1 MRSWINTSQKEIFDK
16 AQCEDIIKMG
26 NQYAQQDATVGGT
39 KDIVEFKRVSKISW
53 IPIEFN
59 QQGQLHPMYQRLQ
72 HIVNNLNQTYFHFDD
87 VNLTEPAQYTE
98 YPEGGFYD
106 WHIDCSVHDQ
116 KEPMRKIS
124 MTLLL
129 NDPSEFEGGELE
141 LLEAN
146 ETSVTDTQA
155 KLKQG
160 QAIFFASFLRHR
172 VRPVTRGI
180 RKSLVLWFTGRYFK

>member
-26 NQYAQQDATVGGT
+26 KQYAQQDGTVG
-39 KDIVEFKRVSKISW
+39 KDSEVFEKRISTISW

-59 QQGQLHPMYQRLQ
+59 QQGQLHPMYQRLHQ
-72 HIVNNLNQTYFHFDD
+72 IVNNLNQTYFHFDD
-87 VNLTEPAQYTE
+87 VNITEPAQYTE
-98 YPEGGFYD
+98 YTEGGFYD
-106 WHIDCSVHDQ
+106 WHIDCPVYDQ
-116 KEPMRKIS
+116 SEPMRKIS

-141 LLEAN
+141 LMEDKLV
-146 ETSVTDTQA
+146 SVADTQA

-172 VRPVTRGI
+172 VKPVTKGV
-180 RKSLVLWFTGRYFK
+180 RKSLVMWFTGKYFK

>member
-26 NQYAQQDATVGGT
+26 KQYAQRDGTVG
-39 KDIVEFKRVSKISW
+39 KDSEIFEKRISTISW

-59 QQGQLHPMYQRLQ
+59 QQGQLHPMYQRLHQ
-72 HIVNNLNQTYFHFDD
+72 IVNNLNQTYFHFDD
-87 VNLTEPAQYTE
+87 VNITEPAQYTE
-98 YPEGGFYD
+98 YTEGGFYD
-106 WHIDCSVHDQ
+106 WHIDCPVYDQ
-116 KEPMRKIS
+116 SEPMRKIS

-141 LLEAN
+141 LMEDK
-146 ETSVTDTQA
+146 SVAVADTQA

-160 QAIFFASFLRHR
+160 QAVFFASFLRHR
-172 VRPVTRGI
+172 VKPVTKGV
-180 RKSLVLWFTGRYFK
+180 RKSLVMWFTGKYFK

>member
-26 NQYAQQDATVGGT
+26 KQYAQQDGTVG
-39 KDIVEFKRVSKISW
+39 KDSEVFEKRISTISW

-59 QQGQLHPMYQRLQ
+59 QQGQLHPMYQRLHQ
-72 HIVNNLNQTYFHFDD
+72 IVNNLNQTYFHFDD
-87 VNLTEPAQYTE
+87 VNITEPAQYTE
-98 YPEGGFYD
+98 YTEGGFYD
-106 WHIDCSVHDQ
+106 WHIDCPIYDQ
-116 KEPMRKIS
+116 SEPMRKIS

-141 LLEAN
+141 LMEDKLV
-146 ETSVTDTQA
+146 SVADTQA

-172 VRPVTRGI
+172 VKPVTKGV
-180 RKSLVLWFTGRYFK
+180 RKSLVMWFTGKYFK

>member
-1 MRSWINTSQKEIFDK
+1 MRSWINTSQKELFDK

-26 NQYAQQDATVGGT
+26 KQYAQQDGTVG
-39 KDIVEFKRVSKISW
+39 KDSEVFEKRISTISW

-59 QQGQLHPMYQRLQ
+59 QQGQLHPMYQRLHQ
-72 HIVNNLNQTYFHFDD
+72 IVNNLNQTYFHFDD
-87 VNLTEPAQYTE
+87 VNITEPAQYTE
-98 YPEGGFYD
+98 YTEGGFYD
-106 WHIDCSVHDQ
+106 WHIDCPIYDQ
-116 KEPMRKIS
+116 SEPMRKIS

-141 LLEAN
+141 LMEDKLV
-146 ETSVTDTQA
+146 SVADTQA

-172 VRPVTRGI
+172 VKPVTKGV
-180 RKSLVLWFTGRYFK
+180 RKSLVMWFTGKYFK

>member
-1 MRSWINTSQKEIFDK
+1 MRSWINTSQKELFDK

-26 NQYAQQDATVGGT
+26 KQYAQQDGTVG
-39 KDIVEFKRVSKISW
+39 KDSEIFEKRISTISW

-59 QQGQLHPMYQRLQ
+59 QQGQLHPMYQRLHQ
-72 HIVNNLNQTYFHFDD
+72 IVNNLNQTYFHFDD
-87 VNLTEPAQYTE
+87 VNITEPAQYTE
-98 YPEGGFYD
+98 YTEGGFYD
-106 WHIDCSVHDQ
+106 WHIDCPIYDQ
-116 KEPMRKIS
+116 SEPMRKIS

-141 LLEAN
+141 LMEDNLV
-146 ETSVTDTQA
+146 SVADTQA

-172 VRPVTRGI
+172 VKPITKGV
-180 RKSLVLWFTGRYFK
+180 RKSLVMWFTGKYFK